1 MDQPMRIAGIDPERN
16 FGGGE
21 VQVMGLTLELLRAGH
36 NAELLC
42 DPDGELWRRAIQADI
57 TCRPLRIRNSLDA
70 AAGLR
75 LRALLTHNRYDIA
88 HFHTAR
94 AHAMAPY
101 ALGRAGALVVTRR
114 MDYVPN
120 RLFAPWLYNHVVDR
134 IAAISEGVAQAL
146 VRAGVA
152 RHHITIIP
160 SGVDCTRFAPPGETT
175 REQARATFGLLPHEI
190 AVGTIGALVA
200 RKGHRVLI
208 EAIAGVRRA
217 GFKEFPDEEG
227 PEMRC
232 FIAGAGP
239 LRHELAQQI
248 VQRDLGRII
257 TLLGP
262 LENAATL
269 LNALDVFVMP
279 SLNEGM
285 GVAALEAA
293 AAGLPVV
300 ASATGGLPEVVAD
313 GRTGILVKPG
323 DPAALAKAIRRLGVD
338 CQLRS
343 AMGKEGRKRA
353 VRNWSI
359 ELMAQRTLKL
369 YDACL
374 LQKSPMRRGLKSMVF
389 RSRFNKFPDE
399 KGTEIN
405 K

>member
-1 MDQPMRIAGIDPERN
+1 MRIAGVDPERS

-21 VQVMGLTLELLRAGH
+21 VQVMGLTRELVRAGH
-36 NAELLC
+36 EVELLC
-42 DPDGELWRRAIQADI
+42 DADGELWRRANQTGVI
-57 TCRPLRIRNSLDA
+57 CRPLKIRNSLDA
-70 AAGLR
+70 VAGLR
-75 LRALLTHNRYDIA
+75 LRALLDRHHYDIV

-101 ALGRAGALVVTRR
+101 AVGRAGALVVTRR

-120 RLFAPWLYNHVVDR
+120 RLFAPWLYNRVVDGVG
-134 IAAISEGVAQAL
+134 AISEAVAQAL

-152 RHHITIIP
+152 RERIMIIP
-160 SGVDCTRFAPPGETT
+160 SGVDCSRFAPPDKAK
-175 REQARATFGLLPHEI
+175 RQQARAALGLLPHEV

-208 EAIAGVRRA
+208 DAVALARRA
-217 GFKEFPDEEG
+217 GFKEFPNKEG
-227 PEMRC
+227 TEIRC

-239 LRHELAQQI
+239 LRHEL
-248 VQRDLGRII
+248 VQRIAQSDLARTI

-262 LENAATL
+262 LDDATTL

-285 GVAALEAA
+285 GVASLEAV

-300 ASATGGLPEVVAD
+300 ASAVGGLPEVVDD

-323 DPAALAKAIRRLGVD
+323 DPVMLAQAIVRLAAD
-338 CQLRS
+338 CQASKNSPMRRGLKL
-343 AMGKEGRKRA
+343 MGEEGRQRA
-353 VRNWSI
+353 LQNWSM

-369 YDACL
+369 YYACL
-374 LQKSPMRRGLKSMVF
+374 LQRIPL
-389 RSRFNKFPDE
+389 
-399 KGTEIN
+399 
-405 K
+405 